1 MLRPVQLA
9 LDHLADLAVMFPFLI
24 TRTQSM
30 PAKDLGIH
38 KSYPGLRF
46 KCPGDLL
53 KRLRDNL
60 CRFTA
65 NRPIRR
71 ASDVSRPMP

>member
-9 LDHLADLAVMFPFLI
+9 LDDLADLAVMFPFLI
-24 TRTQSM
+24 IRTQSM

-46 KCPGDLL
+46 KCPGELL